1 MSSSSSKRNV
11 SLATINNWKKD
22 FLWLIIE
29 LESNLLSG
37 LFCKVCLKYEGKLKV
52 FGGYDGE
59 FVSHNSS
66 HSELFCQ
73 EGVLKNFAKFTGK
86 HLCQR
91 PFFQKEFLAQ
101 MFSCEFCK
109 ISENTFFT
117 EHLRTT
123 ASDFIYDTKSQ
134 SVKFL

>member
-59 FVSHNSS
+59 FVS
-66 HSELFCQ
+66 Q
-73 EGVLKNFAKFTGK
+73 GK
-86 HLCQR
+86 VI
-91 PFFQKEFLAQ
+91 P
-101 MFSCEFCK
+101 
-109 ISENTFFT
+109 
-117 EHLRTT
+117 
-123 ASDFIYDTKSQ
+123 
-134 SVKFL
+134 